1 MWGLMSLIG
10 FGPQLHATQE
20 FLTELYCFLPN
31 GILGWAFGVGF
42 VVVAICAYYLTWK
55 GPPISTVTIKR
66 YDDLFP
72 IVVASLRKF
81 RQPRSVLITA
91 DTISKEDSG
100 WDSECGDS
108 DDESTTVKT
117 EPNFGTNLYWYNS
130 KPMWVERGFL
140 AGSGSGKD
148 PPQEFLSFTIWSWS
162 CKTMTEIVSQWFQE
176 QRGNEV
182 AYTVVREADSQSFNP
197 WSIRTLKLS
206 RPLESIILPKETK
219 DDIIQDLKNFKRP
232 ATRRWYTKRGY
243 PYRRG
248 HLYYGKPGTGK
259 SSLAS
264 ALAAYLH
271 LELYIVPINDPK
283 IDQETLAKM
292 FRRLRDPCIV
302 LLEDIDALNA
312 TTTERG
318 SSKAS
323 QSGLTNLSALL
334 NVLDGVAAQEG
345 MILIMTSNHL
355 EALDEALVRPGRI
368 DKKVHFTNASQSG
381 LNDLFL
387 VTYLSDANEEIH
399 NTPAIDSEKIPTP
412 VINNEEIHNLA
423 ERFSTLLP
431 SNEFTVAEVQGYL
444 FHHKE
449 DPHGALAGA
458 AAWSEQKAKER
469 LSLAAEG
476 SLEDQETDLES
487 DESVQPVSTG

>member
-1 MWGLMSLIG
+1 
-10 FGPQLHATQE
+10 
-20 FLTELYCFLPN
+20 
-31 GILGWAFGVGF
+31 
-42 VVVAICAYYLTWK
+42 
-55 GPPISTVTIKR
+55 
-66 YDDLFP
+66 
-72 IVVASLRKF
+72 
-81 RQPRSVLITA
+81 
-91 DTISKEDSG
+91 
-100 WDSECGDS
+100 
-108 DDESTTVKT
+108 
-117 EPNFGTNLYWYNS
+117 
-130 KPMWVERGFL
+130 
-140 AGSGSGKD
+140 
-148 PPQEFLSFTIWSWS
+148 
-162 CKTMTEIVSQWFQE
+162 
-176 QRGNEV
+176 
-182 AYTVVREADSQSFNP
+182 
-197 WSIRTLKLS
+197 
-206 RPLESIILPKETK
+206 LESIVLPKATK

-368 DKKVHFTNASQSG
+368 NKKVHFTNAS
-381 LNDLFL
+381 
-387 VTYLSDANEEIH
+387 
-399 NTPAIDSEKIPTP
+399 
-412 VINNEEIHNLA
+412 
-423 ERFSTLLP
+423 
-431 SNEFTVAEVQGYL
+431 
-444 FHHKE
+444 
-449 DPHGALAGA
+449 
-458 AAWSEQKAKER
+458 
-469 LSLAAEG
+469 
-476 SLEDQETDLES
+476 
-487 DESVQPVSTG
+487 